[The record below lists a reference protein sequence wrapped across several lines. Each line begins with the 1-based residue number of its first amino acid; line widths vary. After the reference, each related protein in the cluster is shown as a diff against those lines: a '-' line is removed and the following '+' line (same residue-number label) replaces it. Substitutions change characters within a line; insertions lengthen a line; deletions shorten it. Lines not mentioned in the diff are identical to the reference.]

1 MTQQVRHMRKITLA
15 LAALAGLAACTTQ
28 VPDSGAGVGFDD
40 YDSYEAAREAALQGQ
55 TAAALPPASAVSAET
70 LDGAPVASGGDS
82 ASDIAAETQAA
93 LRASAQNSGV
103 APLQASPS
111 NPAPEAVDSFGISRE
126 NDFSAVDAQRTIQDD
141 KQRLAAVRAQYE
153 QVQPTALPS
162 RSDSG
167 PNIVAYALQT
177 TNQPGQQLYSRGPLS
192 TEGRAARNCA
202 KYASPD
208 LAQTDFL
215 KGGGPERDRKGLDP
229 DGDGFACAWDPRPF
243 RAARGG

>member
-1 MTQQVRHMRKITLA
+1 MTEQVTFMRKITLG
-15 LAALAGLAACTTQ
+15 LAAAAGLAACSPQ
-28 VPDSGAGVGFDD
+28 VPDSGAGVGFSD
-40 YDSYEAAREAALQGQ
+40 YDSYVAEREAALQGQ

-70 LDGAPVASGGDS
+70 LDGAPVSTGSDS
-82 ASDIAAETQAA
+82 PSDIAAETQAA

-162 RSDSG
+162 RSGSG

-177 TNQPGQQLYSRGPLS
+177 TNQPGEQLYSRGALS
-192 TEGRAARNCA
+192 SASRSARNCA
-202 KYASPD
+202 QYPSPD

-215 KGGGPERDRKGLDP
+215 KSGGPERDRKGLDP
-229 DGDGFACAWDPRPF
+229 DGDGFACSWDPRPF